1 MIDFKAY
8 FQIAQSS
15 AQAMAKAV
23 HKPSLNNKESMAA
36 YAKAVGA
43 SGKKA
48 SFIEEQ
54 KAEAMIEWNV

>member
-1 MIDFKAY
+1 MFDFKAY

-15 AQAMAKAV
+15 AQAMAKAM
-23 HKPSLNNKESMAA
+23 HKPSLNNKQSMAA

-48 SFIEEQ
+48 SFTDEDKSQ
-54 KAEAMIEWNV
+54 AIEWSV

>member
-8 FQIAQSS
+8 FQIVQSS
-15 AQAMAKAV
+15 AQSMAKSM
-23 HKPSLNNKESMAA
+23 HKPSLNNKQSMIDYTQAI
-36 YAKAVGA
+36 GA

-54 KAEAMIEWNV
+54 QPNVIEWSV

>member
-15 AQAMAKAV
+15 AQSMAKAM

-36 YAKAVGA
+36 YAKAIGA

-48 SFIEEQ
+48 IFTEEDKSQ
-54 KAEAMIEWNV
+54 AINWSV